1 MSNIL
6 ILKGLP
12 PVLLQHIVLLLQ
24 VLVRYIYKVG
34 DASYIDFAFI
44 LYFQTRKTMRQEKT
58 RKIEI
63 WSSCLSYGYIMA
75 IVMHLFNHSYAW
87 THSYTR
93 VCAKV
98 FWPETNNLRKLNI
111 GISRQIINHAMYIKI
126 LKWAFINVINLRRRE
141 PYFLKT
147 GISYNKT

>member
-12 PVLLQHIVLLLQ
+12 PVLLQHVVLLLQ
-24 VLVRYIYKVG
+24 ALVRYIHPVG
-34 DASYIDFAFI
+34 DASYIDFVFI

-58 RKIEI
+58 GKIEI
-63 WSSCLSYGYIMA
+63 WSSCLSCGYIMA

-87 THSYTR
+87 AHSYTR
-93 VCAKV
+93 VYVKV

-111 GISRQIINHAMYIKI
+111 GISRQIINLAMQC
-126 LKWAFINVINLRRRE
+126 
-141 PYFLKT
+141 T
-147 GISYNKT
+147 